1 MFKGLEFQRVRV
13 LWVRVFD
20 GEVIRWLGCLR
31 VNSRGKTVHSM
42 NGLVLNASEDT
53 DTQIG
58 NR

>member
-1 MFKGLEFQRVRV
+1 M
-13 LWVRVFD
+13 
-20 GEVIRWLGCLR
+20 

-42 NGLVLNASEDT
+42 NGLVLNASESI